1 MKAYRYLLL
10 DADNTLLDFNRAEET
25 AFYAAFSALG
35 LHADAST
42 YARYHEINDELWRKL
57 ERKEVTR
64 EKLKVLRFE
73 LLFEE
78 MGIGRDEL
86 AEEMGA
92 RFFALLSEQRFLLD
106 GAIDV
111 CRTLCLK
118 YPLYII
124 TNGTDSAQRS
134 RFSGCG
140 LEPYIRKMYV
150 SEKIG
155 AEKPSPLFF
164 NRVMEDIGGSDAAQY
179 LVVGDSLT
187 SDIDGAIGM
196 GIDAVWLDQKQS
208 GDTRGR
214 DVSYII
220 KDIRELPALL
230 DRITKE

>member
-35 LHADAST
+35 LHADTHT

-57 ERKEVTR
+57 ERREVTR
-64 EKLKVLRFE
+64 EKLKVLRFA
-73 LLFEE
+73 LLFAE
-78 MGIGRDEL
+78 MGIVRDGL
-86 AEEMGA
+86 ADEISETYFG
-92 RFFALLSEQRFLLD
+92 LLSEQRFVLD
-106 GAIDV
+106 GAVDV
-111 CRTLCLK
+111 CRTLSEK

-134 RFSGCG
+134 RFGGSG

-164 NRVMEDIGGSDAAQY
+164 NHVMADIGETDAARY

-196 GIDAVWLDQKQS
+196 GIDAVWLDQKGS

-230 DRITKE
+230 DKITKN

>member
-1 MKAYRYLLL
+1 MKAYSYLLL

-35 LHADAST
+35 LHADAHT

-64 EKLKVLRFE
+64 ERLKILRFE
-73 LLFEE
+73 LLFAE
-78 MGIGRDEL
+78 MGLEDHGRAEEIGRLYFD
-86 AEEMGA
+86 
-92 RFFALLSEQRFLLD
+92 LLSEQRFVLD
-106 GAIDV
+106 GAVEV
-111 CRTLCLK
+111 CRVLSEK

-134 RFSGCG
+134 RIGGSG

-150 SEKIG
+150 SEKMG
-155 AEKPSPLFF
+155 AEKPSRVFF
-164 NRVMEDIGGSDAAQY
+164 NHVLEDIGDTDTSRY
-179 LVVGDSLT
+179 LIVGDSLT

-196 GIDAVWLDQKQS
+196 GIDAVWLDQKGS

-230 DRITKE
+230 FEITEK